1 MNIAIVGY
9 GFVGKAT
16 ERFFKRFKH
25 HKIFIHDPDLGHYID
40 IDDFSK
46 MDYTI
51 ICVPT
56 DLGNGS
62 LNLTVLLQAM
72 QVAEG
77 HIIVRSTIGVDQVK
91 IIQNA
96 TKYPVTLWPEFL
108 KEKTWE
114 FDTDRSGTN
123 FNYPLILGGDQTFKV
138 AHDLFGQETY
148 VMRMTAEEASLSK
161 MSRNAMLA
169 AKVAQA
175 NMLYDLCKYWNADY
189 DLVKNFLQR
198 DGQLG
203 SSHMNIEET
212 NGRRGFH
219 GKCLPKDSTHYE
231 QLFGFDNLYTMMLEY
246 NETL

>member
-25 HKIFIHDPDLGHYID
+25 HKIFLHDPDLGHI
-40 IDDFSK
+40 IDDFSQ

-51 ICVPT
+51 MCVPT

-72 QVAEG
+72 QVAQG
-77 HIIVRSTIGVDQVK
+77 PIIVRSTIGVDQVK

-96 TKYPVTLWPEFL
+96 TKYSVTFWPEFL

-138 AHDLFGQETY
+138 AQDLFSEDTY
-148 VMRMTAEEASLSK
+148 VIRMTAEEASLSK

-212 NGRRGFH
+212 DGKRGFH

-231 QLFGFDNLYTMMLEY
+231 QLFGYDNLYTMMLEY

>member
-1 MNIAIVGY
+1 MNIAIVGH

-16 ERFFKRFKH
+16 ERFLSRYDH
-25 HKIFIHDPDLGHYID
+25 NIEIHDPDQGHTISEWSH
-40 IDDFSK
+40 I
-46 MDYTI
+46 DYTI
-51 ICVPT
+51 VCVPT
-56 DLGNGS
+56 NLRDGTLS
-62 LNLTVLLQAM
+62 LSILLDAM
-72 QVAEG
+72 QSANG
-77 HIIVRSTIGVDQVK
+77 QIIVRSTVGVHQVS
-91 IIQNA
+91 IIKSA
-96 TKYPVTLWPEFL
+96 TELPVTFWPEFL

-138 AHDLFGQETY
+138 AQDLFSEDTY
-148 VMRMTAEEASLSK
+148 VIRMTAEEASLSK

-212 NGRRGFH
+212 DGKRGFH

-231 QLFGFDNLYTMMLEY
+231 QLFGYDNLYTMMLEY